1 MLGLIDI
8 QYGFDPSGNPLSFA
22 LNPTHVGS
30 VYTGP
35 TGFYIFLNA
44 VNAAIPINDKNY
56 STKIF
61 FNSPNSNVAQSM
73 ENEWISATNSL
84 IVEPQIVKLN
94 FSSQGCTFA
103 QTIVS
108 SP

>member
-8 QYGFDPSGNPLSFA
+8 QYGFDPAGNPLSFA

-44 VNAAIPINDKNY
+44 VNSTISYGKNY
-56 STKIF
+56 STKISF
-61 FNSPNSNVAQSM
+61 YSPNSNVAQSM

-94 FSSQGCTFA
+94 FSSQGCTFE

>member
-8 QYGFDPSGNPLSFA
+8 QYGFDLSDNPLSFA

-44 VNAAIPINDKNY
+44 VNSEFLINDKNY
-56 STKIF
+56 STKISF
-61 FNSPNSNVAQSM
+61 YSPNSNVAQSM

-94 FSSQGCTFA
+94 FSSQGCTFE

-108 SP
+108 YP